1 MPQKITFYQIKDNT
15 AKIQFICAKA
25 HEAFQ
30 HEKRLL
36 ITVPTLQAAQ
46 YVDALLWRI
55 PEESFIPHV
64 ITDFSTP
71 EWIAITLQDKQ
82 NVNQATRLLN
92 LCSELPALYQ
102 QMEEIYEIYDETHPQ
117 KVACSKQRLDQ
128 YQAHGLTIQREGNF

>member
-1 MPQKITFYQIKDNT
+1 MPQKITFYQIKDNA
-15 AKIQFICAKA
+15 AKIQLICAKA

-36 ITVPTLQAAQ
+36 ITVPNLQAAQ

-82 NVNQATRLLN
+82 NVNQATCLLN
-92 LCSELPALYQ
+92 LCTELPALYQ

-128 YQAHGLTIQREGNF
+128 YQAYGLVIKREGDF